1 MPTRSRTPNGSGKC
15 VFFAFMRIERK
26 RIFRLLALSAYPPT
40 IRDMNLTPAQCRA
53 ARGLVNMTQQQLAEA
68 IGVSLRTIT
77 HFEKDGRTPIPAIL
91 RALKDALEAAG
102 VIFIPS
108 NGEGAGVRLR
118 RNADSSA
125 ESRRDGS

>member
-1 MPTRSRTPNGSGKC
+1 
-15 VFFAFMRIERK
+15 MRIKRK
-26 RIFRLLALSAYPPT
+26 RISRFLALSAHRPT
-40 IRDMNLTPAQCRA
+40 IRHMNLTPAQCRA

-68 IGVSLRTIT
+68 SGVSLRTIT
-77 HFEKDGRTPIPAIL
+77 HFEKGGRTPIPAIL

-118 RNADSSA
+118 RDTDSSV